1 MEAVL
6 GILLTFFGSWVLL
19 IALPIISKTLDTFI
33 NYDVIKINKQSI
45 EGSECTWPFS
55 LTYSGFSPVIDAGPP
70 S

>member
-1 MEAVL
+1 MDLLIYGGRFGHFIDVFWVL
-6 GILLTFFGSWVLL
+6 G
-19 IALPIISKTLDTFI
+19 PII
-33 NYDVIKINKQSI
+33 NYDAIKINKQSI